1 MKLYQ
6 RIETLCAAHSITVTE
21 LCRACGVSRK
31 TFYYHFQDKYAIL
44 ELLQETYARELGDLI
59 NSFTTSDTFFDLEQ
73 IDRINTLYHK
83 SQSVGLTEEEKAEQA
98 ALRREYIESIRN
110 SLRGHLNSISI
121 VEKDGTITDLGKKYG
136 HIGDKEH

>member
-1 MKLYQ
+1 MKQ
-6 RIETLCAAHSITVTE
+6 
-21 LCRACGVSRK
+21 
-31 TFYYHFQDKYAIL
+31 
-44 ELLQETYARELGDLI
+44 
-59 NSFTTSDTFFDLEQ
+59 EQ

-98 ALRREYIESIRN
+98 ALRREYIESLRN

-121 VEKDGTITDLGKKYG
+121 GEKDGTITDLGKKYG

>member
-1 MKLYQ
+1 MKQ
-6 RIETLCAAHSITVTE
+6 
-21 LCRACGVSRK
+21 
-31 TFYYHFQDKYAIL
+31 
-44 ELLQETYARELGDLI
+44 
-59 NSFTTSDTFFDLEQ
+59 EQ

-98 ALRREYIESIRN
+98 ALRREYIESSRN